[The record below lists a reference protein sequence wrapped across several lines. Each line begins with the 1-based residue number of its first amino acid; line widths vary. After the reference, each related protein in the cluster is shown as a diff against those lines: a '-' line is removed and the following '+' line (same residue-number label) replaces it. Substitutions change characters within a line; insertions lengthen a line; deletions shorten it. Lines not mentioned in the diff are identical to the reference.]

1 MANDNLFNKV
11 MQTSKIEHE
20 SVLASTQHLRTN
32 IAQPQ
37 SLSDVEP
44 LGQIPNG
51 DYPKELAYDATD
63 PHSDTTKDY
72 KTYKD
77 NEGWSS
83 TVYKDKQGNDTIG
96 YGHKLTAEDVSS
108 GRYANGIT
116 KQQGQDLLARD
127 VKSHNDA
134 FYKKNPWAKNQPQ
147 HVRTVLEDLAY
158 NMGPNF
164 TSKWTNFSRQLQ
176 AGDYAGAKQNI
187 LNNKVYNDQVKGRAV
202 RNANALYR

>member
-1 MANDNLFNKV
+1 MNSPIYDALIKSNDNKA
-11 MQTSKIEHE
+11 SA
-20 SVLASTQHLRTN
+20 LASTQHLRN
-32 IAQPQ
+32 NMPQPQ
-37 SLSDVEP
+37 SLSDVKP

-51 DYPKELAYDATD
+51 DYPKELAYDAMD
-63 PHSDTTKDY
+63 PHPDTTEDY
-72 KTYKD
+72 KDYKD
-77 NEGWSS
+77 NEGWSP
-83 TVYKDKQGNDTIG
+83 TVYPDKEGNDTIG
-96 YGHKLTAEDVSS
+96 YGHKLTAEDKSS

-116 KQQGQDLLARD
+116 KQQGNSLLAKD

-158 NMGPNF
+158 NMGPSF
-164 TSKWTNFSRQLQ
+164 ISKWTNFSRQIQ

-187 LNNKVYNDQVKGRAV
+187 LNNKVYNNQVKGRAI